1 MKGRRLLLNYLRLST
16 FLLCANI
23 CFAQQ
28 EIQVIDDDELGLP
41 GVTLYY
47 DGLATLSTDLNGK
60 AEIDFEKFKTLG
72 LSFLGYEETYFT
84 KSQIE
89 KAKFVLVMK
98 SADELIEEILIV
110 GRTNANSLD
119 LPYQVESIDSK
130 DIRLSQAQT
139 SADAIEKTGSVYV
152 QKSQMGGG
160 SPVLRGFEANKILL
174 VVDGV
179 RMNNAIYRSGH
190 LQNAIT
196 IDPAILNRAELIYG
210 PGSLLYGSDAI
221 GGVIHFRTKNPLIDT
236 KKFGGESYVRY
247 ASANDERSA
256 HVNFTLSNQ
265 KNLSSL
271 TSISLSSFGDLRA
284 GSNRSSEYPDF
295 GKLFEY
301 VVRENDE
308 DVIVQNDDPNVQVGT
323 SYKQIDILEKII
335 YQANEKIRA
344 GLNIQFSNSS
354 DIPRYDFL
362 SEYRNGSLRYA
373 EWSYGP
379 QKRFLISPHIEI
391 QGEGKLFDVMMINSS
406 YQKINESRRV
416 RNFNSNL
423 LTEQFE
429 DLNVYGVNADFR
441 RTFPN
446 NSLIEYGASLYYN
459 ELMSTK
465 NAQDIITNEEDPSF
479 LTRYPS
485 GGSSMLQTGIYA
497 HHRMD
502 LIKDILFWNVGARW
516 SLQSTKFSY
525 LSSDSVLWPDFY
537 YDGIENNN
545 NSFVWMSGLNYRKDN
560 WQIKFLAGSAYRAP
574 NVDDLAKIRVN
585 ANEITVPNP
594 ELEPEKT
601 NNVEINFSYNSKK
614 LKFGATAFYSSI
626 DDIVVRRNFILPDGS
641 DVFISNLDTLN
652 VTANVNA
659 VKGKVRGL
667 SGQFEYDLTESFSLA
682 ASINYTLGISLDE
695 ENIESP
701 LDHIPPLYGRV
712 QLKYSKGNWENSL
725 IMRYNGFK
733 DIEDYGGSADNPE
746 YALPEG
752 TPSWQTLNLYTSYIH
767 KNTWTLRLSLEN
779 IFDLHYRTFASGL
792 SAPGRN
798 LIFSVNYNW

>member
-1 MKGRRLLLNYLRLST
+1 MKGRRLLSNYLKLST

-28 EIQVIDDDELGLP
+28 EIQVVDQDKIGLP

-47 DGLATLSTDLNGK
+47 DGLATASTDLDGK
-60 AEIDFEKFKTLG
+60 AEIDFQKFKTLG

-84 KSQIE
+84 KTQIE
-89 KAKFVLVMK
+89 KSKFVLVMK
-98 SADELIEEILIV
+98 PANELIEEILIV

-130 DIRLSQAQT
+130 DIKLSQAQT

-236 KKFGGESYVRY
+236 DRFGGEAYLRY
-247 ASANDERSA
+247 ASANSEQSA

-271 TSISLSSFGDLRA
+271 TSISLSSFGDLRT
-284 GSNRSSEYPDF
+284 GSNRTEEYPDF
-295 GKLFEY
+295 GKRLEY
-301 VVRENDE
+301 VIRENNQ

-323 SYKQIDILEKII
+323 AYKQIDILEKII

-344 GLNIQFSNSS
+344 GLNIQLSNST

-362 SEYRNGSLRYA
+362 NEYRNNSLRYG
-373 EWSYGP
+373 EWNYGP
-379 QKRFLISPHIEI
+379 QKRFLISPHVEI
-391 QGEGKLFDVMMINSS
+391 QGEGKLFDVMMINTSF
-406 YQKINESRRV
+406 QKLQESRRV
-416 RNFNSNL
+416 RDFNSSL
-423 LTEQFE
+423 LTEQIE
-429 DLNVYGVNADFR
+429 DLNVYGMNADFR

-446 NSLIEYGASLYYN
+446 NSLIEYGASFYYN
-459 ELMSTK
+459 DLVSTK
-465 NAQDIITNEEDPSF
+465 HAEDIITNVEDPSF

-516 SLQSTKFSY
+516 SLQSTNFSY
-525 LSSDSVLWPDFY
+525 LSTDSILWPDSY
-537 YDGIENNN
+537 YSGIENNN
-545 NSFVWMSGLNYRKDN
+545 HSFVWMNGLNYRKDN
-560 WQIKFLAGSAYRAP
+560 WQIKLLASSAYRAP
-574 NVDDLAKIRVN
+574 NVDDLAKIRVKTD
-585 ANEITVPNP
+585 EITIPNP
-594 ELEPEKT
+594 DLIPEKT
-601 NNVEINFSYNSKK
+601 NNAEINLSYNSKK
-614 LKFGATAFYSSI
+614 LKFGATAFYSWI
-626 DDIVVRRNFILPDGS
+626 EDIIVRRNFLLPDGS
-641 DVFISNLDTLN
+641 DVFISNADTLI

-659 VKGKVRGL
+659 KRGRVRGL
-667 SGQFEYDLTESFSLA
+667 SGQFEYDMTDNFSLA
-682 ASINYTLGISLDE
+682 ASANYTLGTSIDE
-695 ENIESP
+695 GDIESP

-733 DIEDYGGSADNPE
+733 DINDYGGSADNPE

-752 TPSWQTLNLYTSYIH
+752 TLAWQTYNLYTSYSLNN
-767 KNTWTLRLSLEN
+767 KWTFRLSLEN

-798 LIFSVNYNW
+798 LILSVNHNW